1 MSMADAQ
8 TIVVVEHDPNIADLL
23 ETYLRSA
30 GFRVIL
36 AYTGEQGLSIINQ
49 SAPALVVLATD
60 LPDIDGFDVCRRLP
74 ASRVTPVLFLT
85 SRDGE
90 VDRTIGVE
98 LGADDYV
105 TKPFSPREIVARVKA
120 MLRRGHASATGN
132 ADIITIG
139 DDFRIDL
146 ADREVQVK
154 GQAIP
159 LTTREFDLLVH
170 LASNQGIALTRR
182 ALLDSVWGGD
192 WYGDEGTA
200 DVHIR
205 QLRSKLGEELP
216 LAPVWGFGY
225 RLG

>member
-23 ETYLRSA
+23 DTYLRSA

-36 AYTGEQGLSIINQ
+36 ASTGEQGLKIINQ
-49 SAPALVVLATD
+49 TSPALVVVATA
-60 LPDIDGFDVCRRLP
+60 LPDIDGFEVCRRLP
-74 ASRVTPVLFLT
+74 PSRVIPVLFLT

-90 VDRTIGVE
+90 VDRTLGVE

-105 TKPFSPREIVARVKA
+105 TKPFSPREIVARAKA
-120 MLRRGHASATGN
+120 MLRRGHASATAD

-146 ADREVQVK
+146 AGRAVHVK
-154 GQAIP
+154 GEAVA

-170 LASNQGIALTRR
+170 MASNQGTALARR

-192 WYGDEGTA
+192 WYGDEGTV

>member
-1 MSMADAQ
+1 MTDAQ

-23 ETYLRSA
+23 DTYLRRA

-36 AYTGEQGLSIINQ
+36 ASTGEQGLAIINQ
-49 SAPALVVLATD
+49 NSPALVIVATE
-60 LPDIDGFDVCRRLP
+60 LPDIDGFEVCRRLP
-74 ASRVTPVLFLT
+74 THRMIPVLFLT

-90 VDRTIGVE
+90 VDRTIGIE

-105 TKPFSPREIVARVKA
+105 TKPFSPREIVARAEA
-120 MLRRGHASATGN
+120 MLRRGHESATSN
-132 ADIITIG
+132 AEIITIG
-139 DDFRIDL
+139 HDFRIDL
-146 ADREVQVK
+146 ASREVQVK
-154 GQAIP
+154 GQAIS

-170 LASNQGIALTRR
+170 MASNQGTALARR
-182 ALLDSVWGGD
+182 ALLDNVWGGD
-192 WYGDEGTA
+192 WYGDEGTV

>member
-1 MSMADAQ
+1 MSMTDAQ

-23 ETYLRSA
+23 DTYLRSA

-36 AYTGEQGLSIINQ
+36 ASTGEQGLAIINQ
-49 SAPALVVLATD
+49 NSPALVIVATE
-60 LPDIDGFDVCRRLP
+60 LPDIDGFEVCRRLP
-74 ASRVTPVLFLT
+74 THRMIPVLFLT

-90 VDRTIGVE
+90 VDRPIGIE

-105 TKPFSPREIVARVKA
+105 TKPFSPREIVARAEA
-120 MLRRGHASATGN
+120 MLRRGHESATSN
-132 ADIITIG
+132 AEIITIG
-139 DDFRIDL
+139 HDFRIDL
-146 ADREVQVK
+146 AAREVQVK
-154 GQAIP
+154 GQAIS

-170 LASNQGIALTRR
+170 MASNQGTALARR
-182 ALLDSVWGGD
+182 ALLDNVWGGD
-192 WYGDEGTA
+192 WYGDEGTV